1 MILVICGPTGS
12 GKSALAL
19 KLAEKFNGEIINGD
33 AFQIYRDFNIGTAKP
48 SKENLKKVPHHLFDF
63 LDPRDH
69 YSPYQYQKDARQIIK
84 EIESRHH
91 LPIIVGGSGNYQKAL
106 LYDYQFEEYEEP
118 DLSIY
123 DKMTDDE
130 LYSELQKIDPES
142 AQKIHPHNRKRV
154 IRALTIY
161 LATGQKKSQLDANQK
176 HELVYETFLIGINIE
191 RETLYQKIDK
201 RVEEMLNQGLF
212 EEVKTLYQ
220 KYGPEVQAFQA
231 IGYKEWKEYFD
242 YQRSYEEVVKLI
254 QQHSRNYAKRQ
265 MTYFANQLPVNWFT
279 DVDNAYNYI
288 SKLLLNRRK
297 TVWKE
302 SN

>member
-48 SKENLKKVPHHLFDF
+48 SKEDLKRVPHHLFDF
-63 LDPRDH
+63 LDPCDH
-69 YSPYQYQKDARQIIK
+69 YSPYQYQKDARQIIE

-106 LYDYQFEEYEEP
+106 LFNYQFEEYEDP
-118 DLSIY
+118 DLSMY
-123 DKMTDDE
+123 DGMSDDE
-130 LYSELQKIDPES
+130 LYDKLREIDPES

-154 IRALTIY
+154 MRALAIY
-161 LATGQKKSQLDANQK
+161 LATGQKKSQLDADQK
-176 HELVYETFLIGINIE
+176 HELVYETLLIGINIE

-201 RVEEMLNQGLF
+201 RVEDMLDQGLF
-212 EEVKTLYQ
+212 EEVKTLYE

-231 IGYKEWKEYFD
+231 IGYKEWKDYFAN
-242 YQRSYEEVVKLI
+242 QRSYEEVVRLI

-279 DVDNAYNYI
+279 DVDKAYKYI